1 MALYQSGL
9 MGVEVKEI
17 HMMFNKYNL
26 TRAGKYINL
35 PKWIS
40 LKKTFFNTKKHMINV
55 LSMLFSVVIIKY
67 VQKLIQ
73 KTFIATK
80 IYVEDDLH
88 FDGINFPANND
99 TDNFEELNQ
108 NVSVSMFEADDENEQ
123 TVTSRKI
130 EK

>member
-123 TVTSRKI
+123 TETSRKI